1 MVCERIAFHLYLLN
15 PEHIILIQLITI
27 IINNQ
32 LNTNNCRTSRVN
44 ELMKYGNFLFKI
56 KNQKNVL
63 KKELNKNMIKK
74 KESTDTIAI
83 KHKISPMKLKV
94 PGKLR
99 LLSKKNNNNP
109 RNCVFTKKKQSKYLE

>member
-1 MVCERIAFHLYLLN
+1 
-15 PEHIILIQLITI
+15 
-27 IINNQ
+27 
-32 LNTNNCRTSRVN
+32 
-44 ELMKYGNFLFKI
+44 MKKGNFLFKI
-56 KNQKNVL
+56 INQKNVL
-63 KKELNKNMIKK
+63 KKELNKNINTK

-109 RNCVFTKKKQSKYLE
+109 RNCVLKKKKQSKYLE